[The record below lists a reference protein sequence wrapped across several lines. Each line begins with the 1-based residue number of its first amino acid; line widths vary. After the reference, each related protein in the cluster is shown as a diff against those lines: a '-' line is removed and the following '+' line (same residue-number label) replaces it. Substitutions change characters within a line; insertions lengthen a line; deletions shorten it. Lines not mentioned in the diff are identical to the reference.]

1 MPQHDVVELPA
12 LSPTM
17 SQGTLVSW
25 EKKEGDEV
33 KRGDVVAQVE
43 TDKATMDMEVPRH
56 GFIAK
61 FLVGAGTKD
70 IPLGMV
76 STRECVCV
84 CVCALSTGRERVQ
97 SFVWR
102 GTHSSNAVV
111 HTCVFKLA

>member
-84 CVCALSTGRERVQ
+84 CVCVCFIHRAGK
-97 SFVWR
+97 
-102 GTHSSNAVV
+102 GTILCVARHSLFECSRAHV
-111 HTCVFKLA
+111 CV